1 MEKNIKKISIEVPT
15 SWEGIKLTQ
24 FLNLKKNIELLNDIE
39 DEVKK
44 EEAYFQ
50 LLLINICNIDEKIIK
65 QIDSETLIKIKAQL
79 FSFMNNT
86 EDFEIQPI
94 IKINGKEYGFIP
106 NLSKMSYAEYLDL
119 TQYDEITI
127 DENWNKIMSIL
138 YRPIVKKKK
147 HFYSI
152 AEYTSEEDYEIFNDV
167 NMEIHYGAMFFFI
180 NLSKTLAN
188 YILKYLVPMYLEQIK
203 KDNKA
208 MRKNGKDIL
217 RSINSL
223 TEKLQILTKY

>member
-15 SWEGIKLTQ
+15 SWEGITLTQ
-24 FLNLKKNIELLNDIE
+24 FLNLKKDLELLIDIE
-39 DEVKK
+39 DEVKR
-44 EEAYFQ
+44 EEEYFK
-50 LLLINICNIDEKIIK
+50 LLLIHICNIDTKFIK
-65 QIDSETLIKIKAQL
+65 HIDSETLIHIKAQL
-79 FSFMNNT
+79 FSFMNET
-86 EDFEIQPI
+86 ECEIQPI

-147 HFYSI
+147 HFYTI
-152 AEYTSEEDYEIFNDV
+152 KEYTSEEDYEIFNNV

-188 YILKYLVPMYLEQIK
+188 YILKYLVPQYLEQIK
-203 KDNKA
+203 KDKTI

-217 RSINSL
+217 HSINSL